1 MNEFHCKSEK
11 NMTLSR
17 IISLAQRMGNEPQYP
32 EQSLV
37 LTTPASPWQFSL
49 NLVSQVH
56 GLPTAE
62 ERHIQ
67 EKIHYNCGFSVGNL
81 AQL

>member
-1 MNEFHCKSEK
+1 MNFTVNLKK

-37 LTTPASPWQFSL
+37 LTTLASPWQFSL

-62 ERHIQ
+62 EKYIQ
-67 EKIHYNCGFSVGNL
+67 EKIHCSCGFSVGNL
-81 AQL
+81 TQL